1 MPVMKC
7 GQAVIAS
14 VLDHGVDTVFGIP
27 GGQTY
32 ELFDALYDEAQRVRL
47 VTSRH
52 EQGAAYMA
60 FGYAQAT
67 GRVGVYTVVPGPGV
81 LNTMAAL
88 STAYARNA
96 PVLCLAG
103 QVPLPAVGRG
113 IGYLHDVPDQSGMLE
128 RITKWTGFIGKPEEA
143 GEKVAAAFQ
152 HLRTGRSRP
161 VALEIP
167 PDVLAQRAEITLP
180 TPATTYLPAAPDPDR
195 IKQAAQLLAGARR
208 PMIYI
213 GGGAVDAGEE
223 LLALAQLLQAPVVS
237 QRGGRGV
244 VSDRHYLSQTFPAG
258 HRLWPQ
264 VDVVVAVGTRLK
276 YPRLHWGMD
285 AGLSIVHIDIDAEEL
300 NRLSEPAVP
309 VLGDAKLAVG
319 ALVAELEKIIR
330 PRSSREEDLSAL
342 KRSMRAQ
349 FETVQPQ
356 LAYLDVIRRELPD
369 DGIFVDEI
377 TQVGYTSWYGF
388 PVYSPRTF
396 VSSGYAGN
404 LGYGYATAVG
414 VQVGRPDRK
423 VVAISGDGGFL
434 FNSQELATAVKH
446 RLNVV
451 SIVFR
456 DGAFGN
462 VARAQ
467 TLRYSGRII
476 GTDLCNPDFVK
487 LAEAYGAIGYRA
499 ESPDALAKT
508 LQRAFTAN
516 GPVVIDVPLRET
528 ADPWQFLLLPKA
540 RSPGKT
546 KAA

>member
-1 MPVMKC
+1 MPEMKC

-14 VLDHGVDTVFGIP
+14 VLNHGVDTVFGIP

-32 ELFDALYDEAQRVRL
+32 ELFDALYDEAHRVNL

-103 QVPLPAVGRG
+103 QVPLHAVGRG
-113 IGYLHDVPDQSGMLE
+113 IGYLHDVPDQSGVLE
-128 RITKWTGFIGKPEEA
+128 RITKWTGFIAKPEEA
-143 GEKVAAAFQ
+143 ADKVAMAFRQ
-152 HLRTGRSRP
+152 LRTGRSRP

-167 PDVLAQRAEITLP
+167 PDVLAQRVEITLP
-180 TPATTYLPAAPDPDR
+180 APETSYPPAAPDPDR
-195 IKQAAQLLAGARR
+195 IEQAAQLLAGARR

-213 GGGAVDAGEE
+213 GGGAVDAGSE
-223 LLALAQLLQAPVVS
+223 LLALAKLLQAPVVS

-244 VSDRHYLSQTFPAG
+244 IDDRSCFSQTYPAG

-264 VDVVVAVGTRLK
+264 VDVVLAVGTRLK
-276 YPRLHWGMD
+276 YPRLHWGTD
-285 AGLSIVHIDIDAEEL
+285 AGLSIIHIDIDAAEL
-300 NRLSEPAVP
+300 NRISEPTVP
-309 VLGDAKLAVG
+309 VHGDAKLSVG
-319 ALVAELEKIIR
+319 ALVTALEKIIKSR
-330 PRSSREEDLSAL
+330 ESREEELSAL
-342 KRSMRAQ
+342 KNSMRAQ
-349 FETVQPQ
+349 FEQVQPQ
-356 LAYLDVIRRELPD
+356 LAYLDVIRRELPE

-396 VSSGYAGN
+396 ISSGYAGN

-414 VQVGRPDRK
+414 AQVGQPGRK

-451 SIVFR
+451 SIIFR
-456 DGAFGN
+456 DESFGN

-467 TLRYSGRII
+467 TLRYNGRVI

-487 LAEAYGAIGYRA
+487 LAEAYGATGYRVT
-499 ESPDALAKT
+499 SPDALAKT
-508 LQRAFTAN
+508 LQRAFADT

-528 ADPWQFLLLPKA
+528 MNPWQFLLLPKTRPA
-540 RSPGKT
+540 G
-546 KAA
+546 AATA